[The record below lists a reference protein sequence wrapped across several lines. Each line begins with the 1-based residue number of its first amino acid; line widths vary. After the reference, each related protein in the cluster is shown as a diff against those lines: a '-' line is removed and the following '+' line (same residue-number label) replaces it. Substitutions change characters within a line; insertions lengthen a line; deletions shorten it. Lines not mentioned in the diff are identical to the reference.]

1 MPNLNLPTIVT
12 WSTCFCGPNSL
23 GAIACGEGNTAW
35 ANAKRVN
42 FVVSLPIA
50 GGFVQKL
57 PVCKMTYNLPAM

>member
-1 MPNLNLPTIVT
+1 MPNLNLPTMVT

-23 GAIACGEGNTAW
+23 GAIACGEGNTDW

-57 PVCKMTYNLPAM
+57 PVCKMT

>member
-23 GAIACGEGNTAW
+23 GAIAYGEGNTAW

-57 PVCKMTYNLPAM
+57 PVCKMTYDLPAM